1 MCFGEFRWEG
11 TQDIIGMKR
20 ADLLMWFKFWT
31 NLQLYL
37 GESNKLEIL
46 SKLHESAIQYTGCRA
61 DLIGRMSTI
70 SLLVVLPI
78 LTNTI

>member
-1 MCFGEFRWEG
+1 MCFRWEG

-46 SKLHESAIQYTGCRA
+46 SKLHEKCNTVHWMQSRFNWSYEHDILVSGSAHPYQHY
-61 DLIGRMSTI
+61 LMQ
-70 SLLVVLPI
+70 
-78 LTNTI
+78 